1 MRVVAKC
8 WVNYDGVWHK
18 GGEEFD
24 VKDFAEVKDYADP
37 AEPSE
42 DFPKVRLT
50 EKKRGR
56 PRKAE

>member
-1 MRVVAKC
+1 MKVVAKC

-24 VKDFAEVKDYADP
+24 VKDFAEVKDCADP
-37 AEPSE
+37 AEPQE
-42 DFPKVRLT
+42 DFPQVRLT